1 MQDLKKNIEGLII
14 ELASVG
20 LFTALL
26 FALNIVA
33 MR

>member
-1 MQDLKKNIEGLII
+1 MQDLKKNISGLII